1 MASSTGKPPSCR
13 APAPGREP
21 VRSRRSCHISAARYW
36 SWRARENVELVR
48 SVCSAWGRGDYSS
61 IEWAHPEIEFAIAD
75 GPSPGKWTGL
85 AGMAEGWHHR
95 SAGVFHVGVRKVT
108 RFVAYLAKTASACS
122 PTSGCRS
129 SGGDCCQPL
138 LVAAAALIRV
148 IVPRG
153 LYRDTLVSWRR
164 VVPSSLT
171 AESGWPCSF
180 RWPAASGH
188 LPALGSSA
196 SSGASDDRGSRCMPN
211 RSA

>member
-1 MASSTGKPPSCR
+1 M
-13 APAPGREP
+13 
-21 VRSRRSCHISAARYW
+21 
-36 SWRARENVELVR
+36 ARENVELVQ

-61 IEWAHPEIEFAIAD
+61 IEWAHAEIEFVIAD
-75 GPSPGKWTGL
+75 DPSPDKWTGL
-85 AGMAEGWHHR
+85 AGMAEGWQHR

-153 LYRDTLVSWRR
+153 LYRDTLVATRCAEQSDRGER
-164 VVPSSLT
+164 LAVFVPL
-171 AESGWPCSF
+171 AG
-180 RWPAASGH
+180 R
-188 LPALGSSA
+188 LGSSA
-196 SSGASDDRGSRCMPN
+196 GSWEQR
-211 RSA
+211 

>member
-1 MASSTGKPPSCR
+1 MSQ
-13 APAPGREP
+13 ED
-21 VRSRRSCHISAARYW
+21 
-36 SWRARENVELVR
+36 VELVR
-48 SVCSAWGRGDYSS
+48 SICANWERGDFSS
-61 IEWAHPEIEFAIAD
+61 DEWAHPEIEFAIAD

-108 RFVAYLAKTASACS
+108 RFVTYLAKTASACS

-138 LVAAAALIRV
+138 LVAAAAPIRV

-164 VVPSSLT
+164 VVRS
-171 AESGWPCSF
+171 C
-180 RWPAASGH
+180 
-188 LPALGSSA
+188 LPAERLALFVPLAGPVASSAALWSSA